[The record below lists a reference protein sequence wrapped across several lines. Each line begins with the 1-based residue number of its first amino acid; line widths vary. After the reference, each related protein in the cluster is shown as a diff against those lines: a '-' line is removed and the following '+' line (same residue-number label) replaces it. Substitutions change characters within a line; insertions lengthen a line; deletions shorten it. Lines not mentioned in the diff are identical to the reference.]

1 MRTRFY
7 NPELKRF
14 MNADIIDGSIA
25 DSTSLNLYTY
35 VNGNP
40 ISFVDPF
47 GLSAERGNNG
57 TEGNSGITQSQ
68 IDFGIDYS
76 KFTDPF
82 FVADTTVQ
90 TFVNE
95 DTLNAF
101 YNSIRNG
108 ILTEVRPNNI
118 GVGTWAKYVD
128 SELKYADDLFGK
140 TSVAAK
146 GVKALPYVS
155 AAVDTGIGII
165 ENINEGTAP
174 ERIASDAV
182 VDVGFGL
189 AGIGAASYVGGLVGS
204 FVPVPVV
211 GTLVGAGVGTL
222 TGIVYYG
229 ITEAWTINGKSI
241 SDWTKDGVAWLGN
254 KIGDGIDNLCSG
266 INDGLN
272 AIGSFFGF

>member
-7 NPELKRF
+7 NPQLKRF
-14 MNADIIDGSIA
+14 MNADIIDGSIS

-47 GLSAERGNNG
+47 GMSADRGDGSG
-57 TEGNSGITQSQ
+57 TSNSTTEPSIKY
-68 IDFGIDYS
+68 DFDYS
-76 KFTDPF
+76 KFADPF

-101 YNSIRNG
+101 YNSVRNG

-118 GVGTWAKYVD
+118 GVGAWAKYVD

-140 TSVAAK
+140 TSIAAK
-146 GVKALPYVS
+146 GTKALPYVS
-155 AAVDTGIGII
+155 VVIDTGIGII

-189 AGIGAASYVGGLVGS
+189 AGIGASALGGLAAGGLAGSAVPIVGNIAGAVGGAVG
-204 FVPVPVV
+204 
-211 GTLVGAGVGTL
+211 
-222 TGIVYYG
+222 GIAFYVASEV
-229 ITEAWTINGKSI
+229 IEINGKSPI
-241 SDWTKDGVAWLGN
+241 EWAKEGAGWLTD
-254 KIGDGIDNLCSG
+254 KIKNWFD
-266 INDGLN
+266 
-272 AIGSFFGF
+272 